1 MIIVNMVLEVDKNF
15 KDKTEIKKYL
25 YDHHDLF
32 NCELKQFNTTISK
45 KYGDQCFSMT
55 FIRPNMAVITQRY
68 VEKTDYE
75 KTIIMRNQLK
85 DVLINNNIVRKFLIS
100 EPFEIFYGERD
111 ASWIL

>member
-1 MIIVNMVLEVDKNF
+1 MFYSVNEVFMIIVNMVLEVDKNF
-15 KDKTEIKKYL
+15 ENKTEIKKYL

-68 VEKTDYE
+68 VEKKEYE
-75 KTIIMRNQLK
+75 KCYL
-85 DVLINNNIVRKFLIS
+85 
-100 EPFEIFYGERD
+100 
-111 ASWIL
+111 